1 MPVLVSN
8 PTPSKPF
15 IFSNTYAATVVQFPQ
30 AIFLLSATLIYST
43 IMLLAFVRPSLKD
56 IELVHSIREADEL
69 PSSMLLSQIEEEI
82 DDPN

>member
-1 MPVLVSN
+1 
-8 PTPSKPF
+8 
-15 IFSNTYAATVVQFPQ
+15 
-30 AIFLLSATLIYST
+30 
-43 IMLLAFVRPSLKD
+43 MLLAFVRPSLKD